1 MTEDDLKIP
10 KAANDNDAPR
20 GITRAEAA
28 KYCGVSPSTFS
39 RWIATGIMPGA
50 IPGTRI
56 WDRHAVDQAF
66 NKMSGA
72 PLAPANDNS
81 VDAWFEANYA
91 RAS

>member
-1 MTEDDLKIP
+1 MQIP
-10 KAANDNDAPR
+10 KAANDNLAPR

-28 KYCGVSPSTFS
+28 KYCGVSPTTFS
-39 RWIATGIMPGA
+39 RWVAGGIMPGA

-56 WDRHAVDQAF
+56 WDRRAVDYAF

-72 PLAPANDNS
+72 PLAHANDNPE
-81 VDAWFEANYA
+81 VDRWFEAHYA